1 MPAFSKLA
9 QRTPFYYGWVVAGV
23 VALTM
28 MLSGAV
34 AAPMFSVLI
43 PAWEEEFGWSRTAI
57 SGAFSFG
64 TIIAALTGPFAGRSL
79 DKYSGRLVMGGGSVL
94 IAASLIGL
102 GFATS
107 LVALYVIFSVGR
119 TALMGIQNLG
129 GHTVI
134 ANWFVRRRTFATAVA
149 VNGSRV
155 GLGIWPLL
163 AAAIITTFGWREALW
178 TLGAIVGLLSLVPL
192 VLIVARQPEDVGLHP
207 DGRPLSAPQ
216 PGQEA
221 IMGELEPRWR
231 AREAVRTSAFWF
243 LLAAHMGAMVV
254 GGGFGVHRISLFLDR
269 GLSSG
274 WVGPGAPPARA
285 RDDPGRLPRCVGDV
299 PHVLPLGYIYHDG
312 HGFSR
317 HSGRAGRTSGSA
329 NRDLY
334 VPGVDGFRRHLRDA
348 SGCIRRLLRASFH
361 RDHSRHHTPPHRRGQ
376 WGRAY
381 LHRFHIRFLWQLH
394 VGVRNIQ
401 CGSWRGSALRAPG
414 SATGGPQATPGALAG
429 SSASSII

>member
-1 MPAFSKLA
+1 MPAFSRLA
-9 QRTPFYYGWVVAGV
+9 QSTPFYYGWVVAGV

-163 AAAIITTFGWREALW
+163 AAVIITTFGWREALW

-192 VLIVARQPEDVGLHP
+192 VLIVSRQPEDVGLHP
-207 DGRPLSAPQ
+207 DGRPLSALQ

-274 WVGPGAPPARA
+274 WVGPVLLLHALGMTLGGFLAAWAMYRLSYRLVISAMMAMASVAILGALVVPP
-285 RDDPGRLPRCVGDV
+285 DLPIAIYTFLESMVFGGIFAM
-299 PHVLPLGYIYHDG
+299 LPVVYADYFG
-312 HGFSR
+312 R
-317 HSGRAGRTSGSA
+317 HSIGTIRGITHPLIVVANGAGPIFTGFISDSYGSYTWA
-329 NRDLY
+329 FVTFSAIL
-334 VPGVDGFRRHLRDA
+334 GV
-348 SGCIRRLLRASFH
+348 
-361 RDHSRHHTPPHRRGQ
+361 
-376 WGRAY
+376 
-381 LHRFHIRFLWQLH
+381 
-394 VGVRNIQ
+394 
-401 CGSWRGSALRAPG
+401 
-414 SATGGPQATPGALAG
+414 GALCALL
-429 SSASSII
+429 ARQPVARKLPPEHLPEAAHPQ